1 MEDDGSG
8 NTSTEALFSTNCS
21 TKFHKRLEQKYP
33 FYPKQTEKKKKR
45 HDKVK
50 KHKAQRKTNKN
61 RIIISKLE
69 CNIGGRKEE

>member
-21 TKFHKRLEQKYP
+21 TKFHKQLEQKYP
-33 FYPKQTEKKKKR
+33 FYPKQT
-45 HDKVK
+45 
-50 KHKAQRKTNKN
+50 KTNKN

>member
-8 NTSTEALFSTNCS
+8 NTSTEALFSANCS
-21 TKFHKRLEQKYP
+21 TKSHKLLEQKYP

-45 HDKVK
+45 HDEVK
-50 KHKAQRKTNKN
+50 KHKAQRKNNKK